1 MGRDSPYVA
10 PLPTALIW
18 RGNAP
23 TGLGGA
29 SGAHKE
35 LYQALLAACA
45 LAPDTLSY
53 IPLVSCALCGQTCVA
68 TVHTPICLEGPQLWA
83 VKPTS
88 ESPSQSSAGSSLAR
102 PRLRSGPALGKFKSS
117 FSHRPHTL
125 QTPGSD
131 YRPLCG
137 PWFPGCCWE
146 PAPGSATLRDGV
158 LGLPTLLCQALPSS
172 LPPCGLLLPM
182 ASPKCWPAASRKP
195 SRPGVASQDHRD
207 TDLEGLMGPQGGHK
221 RPCPSTVH
229 SHLGLCTSL
238 CPSRQG
244 DGPRASQAPELSRP
258 AAGEVFGLSQPT
270 GAPELHL
277 HHAWDRA
284 GPEPGFHWAQG
295 SPVWMGDS

>member
-68 TVHTPICLEGPQLWA
+68 TIHTPICLEGPQLWA
-83 VKPTS
+83 LKPTS

-125 QTPGSD
+125 QTTRKRLPPPLWSLVPRLLLGTSSWLCHTEGRRLGSAHPSLPGPALIS
-131 YRPLCG
+131 PTLWPAPPHG
-137 PWFPGCCWE
+137 LSKVLGCC
-146 PAPGSATLRDGV
+146 L
-158 LGLPTLLCQALPSS
+158 
-172 LPPCGLLLPM
+172 
-182 ASPKCWPAASRKP
+182 
-195 SRPGVASQDHRD
+195 
-207 TDLEGLMGPQGGHK
+207 
-221 RPCPSTVH
+221 
-229 SHLGLCTSL
+229 
-238 CPSRQG
+238 
-244 DGPRASQAPELSRP
+244 
-258 AAGEVFGLSQPT
+258 
-270 GAPELHL
+270 
-277 HHAWDRA
+277 
-284 GPEPGFHWAQG
+284 
-295 SPVWMGDS
+295 